1 MKRIMFNDWQEMAL
15 KKDIEKIIRRMDSN
29 NTVFYSVC
37 WEITLTFAAIFVE
50 NIIHIENAKKC
61 IVLFFIFLLAVIPP
75 LVIIVAKVT
84 VLIFRILKSRKGNY
98 SVREFVDVFDNQVSY
113 WVMMSNSYAK
123 ILSEMENTEEEFI
136 FIYQEGCYYN
146 NKAMDELY
154 KMKPVIDKVF
164 SNMQEIVKR
173 KKLVELQRLINTQA
187 LIIANQNML
196 DKCIVQCENLP
207 PIVEQRKLNSEYKKA
222 FDDFVNDVEKCFKAK
237 SSSEFG
243 VYG

>member
-84 VLIFRILKSRKGNY
+84 VLIFRILKSIVLDAADDLAAGTD
-98 SVREFVDVFDNQVSY
+98 DVADLIGRNLDGFD
-113 WVMMSNSYAK
+113 A
-123 ILSEMENTEEEFI
+123 
-136 FIYQEGCYYN
+136 
-146 NKAMDELY
+146 
-154 KMKPVIDKVF
+154 
-164 SNMQEIVKR
+164 
-173 KKLVELQRLINTQA
+173 
-187 LIIANQNML
+187 
-196 DKCIVQCENLP
+196 
-207 PIVEQRKLNSEYKKA
+207 
-222 FDDFVNDVEKCFKAK
+222 
-237 SSSEFG
+237 
-243 VYG
+243 